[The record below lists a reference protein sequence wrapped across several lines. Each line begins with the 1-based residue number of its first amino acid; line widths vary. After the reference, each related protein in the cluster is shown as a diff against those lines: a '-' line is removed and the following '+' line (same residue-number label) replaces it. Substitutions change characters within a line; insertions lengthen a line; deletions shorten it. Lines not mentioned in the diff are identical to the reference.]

1 MFKFQFL
8 LTQINICIFFIL
20 TYKRINECSIVFVVK
35 IFFLQFNDSFTR
47 YIFCYIS
54 CFILSYRVLLVCFRS
69 QCYSYS
75 CCICHKPVTLY
86 SFQETRIRLQ
96 QKNPEDTLRQ
106 VMVTADFTDAI
117 KVVLN
122 LGPKPT
128 WRLFY
133 TALHSTLLFSYY
145 KCSNWPRCPPLSRYY
160 QKMLML
166 KQLPMRKV

>member
-75 CCICHKPVTLY
+75 CCICHKPVTLN

-96 QKNPEDTLRQ
+96 QKNRRYPSSSYGDLDQNQREDCSIQHFIVRFCSHVINAQTGHGVLHCQ
-106 VMVTADFTDAI
+106 GII
-117 KVVLN
+117 K
-122 LGPKPT
+122 
-128 WRLFY
+128 
-133 TALHSTLLFSYY
+133 
-145 KCSNWPRCPPLSRYY
+145 RC
-160 QKMLML
+160 
-166 KQLPMRKV
+166 